1 MMNER
6 ANPRTR
12 VGIVR
17 SNKMDKTAVVE
28 VVRYVR
34 HPLYK
39 KYIRRHDK
47 YHAHDEANE
56 ANVGDTVEL
65 MESRPL
71 SKTKRW
77 RLISVKERAELSEG
91 DLA

>member
-34 HPLYK
+34 HPL
-39 KYIRRHDK
+39 
-47 YHAHDEANE
+47 
-56 ANVGDTVEL
+56 
-65 MESRPL
+65 
-71 SKTKRW
+71 
-77 RLISVKERAELSEG
+77 
-91 DLA
+91 

>member
-1 MMNER
+1 MNER

-39 KYIRRHDK
+39 KYIRRLVK
-47 YHAHDEANE
+47 YLAHDAENSCGI
-56 ANVGDTVEL
+56 GDEVRIIETRP
-65 MESRPL
+65 MSRR
-71 SKTKRW
+71 KRW
-77 RLISVKERAELSEG
+77 RVLETLRAVQ
-91 DLA
+91 

>member
-39 KYIRRHDK
+39 KYIRRREK
-47 YHAHDEANE
+47 YLAHDAENTCGI
-56 ANVGDTVEL
+56 GDEVKIIETRP
-65 MESRPL
+65 MSRR
-71 SKTKRW
+71 KRW
-77 RLISVKERAELSEG
+77 RVLETLRAVQ
-91 DLA
+91 

>member
-39 KYIRRHDK
+39 KYIRRRVK
-47 YHAHDEANE
+47 YLAHDAGNTCGI
-56 ANVGDTVEL
+56 GDEVKIIETRP
-65 MESRPL
+65 MSRR
-71 SKTKRW
+71 KRW
-77 RLISVKERAELSEG
+77 RVIETLRAVQ
-91 DLA
+91 